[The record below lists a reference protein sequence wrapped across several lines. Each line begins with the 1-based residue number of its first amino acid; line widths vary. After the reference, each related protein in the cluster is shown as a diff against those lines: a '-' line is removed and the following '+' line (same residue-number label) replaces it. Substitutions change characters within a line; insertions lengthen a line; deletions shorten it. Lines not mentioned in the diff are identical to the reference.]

1 MQITWLGH
9 ACFKIQARN
18 NGDNITI
25 ITDPFDNSIGLK
37 ITKQSADIV
46 TISHQHYDHNNL
58 GAIKLI
64 RNNKDKEGAFL
75 IETPGEYEIK
85 GIFIQGIPS
94 FHDKEQGAKRGIN
107 TIYRF
112 EVEGMSLAHLG
123 DLGHILDDEQLEKLQ
138 GIDIVFIPVG
148 GKYTI
153 DGKEAVEVIQQIEPR
168 IVIPMHYKI
177 PNLKID
183 IDKVDNFLKEIG
195 LKGESLDKLKILKKD
210 LPQDKM
216 KVILLNYK

>member
-9 ACFKIQARN
+9 ACFKIQAKN
-18 NGDNITI
+18 NGEGITI

-37 ITKQSADIV
+37 IAKQSADIV

-64 RNNKDKEGAFL
+64 RSSKNEQGAFL

-85 GIFIQGIPS
+85 GVFIQGIPS
-94 FHDKEQGAKRGIN
+94 FHDKKQGADRGIN

-112 EVEGMSLAHLG
+112 EIEGISLAHLG
-123 DLGHILDDEQLEKLQ
+123 DLGHILNDEQLEKLQ

-153 DGKEAVEVIQQIEPR
+153 DGKEAAEVIQQIEPR
-168 IVIPMHYKI
+168 IVIPMHYKV
-177 PNLKID
+177 PELKLD

-195 LKGESLDKLKILKKD
+195 IKEEKLDKLKIVKKD

-216 KVILLNYK
+216 RVILLNYK